1 MGTFRDALH
10 YAKANRPYARLLRH
24 SAGQKIS
31 QVKLETVIR
40 PYCVRTTMPTITRLL
55 CPTGNHWNTRHDI
68 PVTESEEASEP
79 MICDADFNP

>member
-10 YAKANRPYARLLRH
+10 YAKANRLYARLLRH

-40 PYCVRTTMPTITRLL
+40 PYCVRTPMPHYATAVS
-55 CPTGNHWNTRHDI
+55 HWQPLEHKTRH
-68 PVTESEEASEP
+68 S
-79 MICDADFNP
+79 CD